1 MAESSLDPRIL
12 IRAPLRCDGIGRL
25 DCAEDAESGGRLAV
39 RWLPLEANGEA
50 AVKACAK
57 LPEHPMLPR
66 IRQTGHVGGSAFV
79 AMDFPEGVLL
89 STMAGERLEVDRVIR
104 LGAQLSDA
112 LSTVHAQG
120 VVHGEMS
127 TDSVLL
133 VEPDYAYLWDMP
145 LVIANRLTDR
155 RGENRLMQNL
165 VKTAPFLA
173 PERARGEGA
182 SQASDVYALGAVLC
196 AAAGAPLPTSATTL
210 GVVHQVAVGAFSP
223 RVPMVLP
230 DPYRSMLARMVSA
243 DPSKRPT
250 AAEVAEVFAD
260 LPTPAALP
268 TVPEFPVV
276 KLPPE
281 LLAAA
286 DALLRRPSLETPA
299 VPAEPGRSRENEVP
313 AEADLGTV
321 DTVKRGA
328 VAKTDAADAT
338 KTSGPKL
345 EPVKTGAS
353 GPTAQAA
360 VDAAVKAQDKAS
372 TSGATAKAAVDAA
385 VKAQDKASTSGPTAQ
400 AAVDAAAKT
409 STSGPKLEPV
419 AATPASVQMTDTI
432 SVSHELAQAGAVT
445 LSADEVEAIQRS
457 RRQVLLV
464 AGGLGGA
471 ILALLLVAF
480 MLATSHAE
488 PVVVPAPRPA
498 SVQPAKPAPAQ
509 ADADDVLAPL
519 PNIPLSPRAK
529 TPVKAEPAKV
539 EPVKAEAPA
548 KPAPV
553 KAAEAVEA
561 KPEPK
566 PVEKAEPATPP
577 TAASDFE
584 FLDSSAEAPSNELKR
599 PNW

>member
-1 MAESSLDPRIL
+1 M
-12 IRAPLRCDGIGRL
+12 
-25 DCAEDAESGGRLAV
+25 

-79 AMDFPEGVLL
+79 AMDFPEGALL
-89 STMAGERLEVDRVIR
+89 STFAGERLEVDRVIR

-112 LSTVHAQG
+112 LATVHAQG

-133 VEPDYAYLWDMP
+133 VEPDCAYLWDMP

-196 AAAGAPLPTSATTL
+196 IAAGAPMPQASTTL
-210 GVVHQVAVGAFSP
+210 AVVHQVAQGEWSP

-230 DPYRSMLARMVSA
+230 DPWRSTIARMVSR
-243 DPSKRPT
+243 DPAQRPT
-250 AAEVAEVFAD
+250 AAEVAEVFAE

-299 VPAEPGRSRENEVP
+299 VPAGPGRSRENDVP
-313 AEADLGTV
+313 ADADVGV
-321 DTVKRGA
+321 ADTVKRAA
-328 VAKTDAADAT
+328 VAKAEASRTS
-338 KTSGPKL
+338 TSGPKL
-345 EPVKTGAS
+345 DPVKTETS
-353 GPTAQAA
+353 GP
-360 VDAAVKAQDKAS
+360 
-372 TSGATAKAAVDAA
+372 TAKAAVDAA
-385 VKAQDKASTSGPTAQ
+385 VKASPSGPTAKAAEDAAVKASPSGPTAK
-400 AAVDAAAKT
+400 AAVDAAVKA
-409 STSGPKLEPV
+409 SPSGPPVKAAVDAAEKASPSGPTAKAAVDAAVKASPSGPTAKAAVDAATATSAPV
-419 AATPASVQMTDTI
+419 AEAVAVSPPAVQMTDTI

-445 LSADEVEAIQRS
+445 LSADEVEALQRS
-457 RRQVLLV
+457 RRQVILV

-480 MLATSHAE
+480 TLATAHAE
-488 PVVVPAPRPA
+488 PTVVPAPRPA
-498 SVQPAKPAPAQ
+498 TVEPATRAV
-509 ADADDVLAPL
+509 DAEEELAPL
-519 PNIPLSPRAK
+519 PNLSRPLRPDAA
-529 TPVKAEPAKV
+529 PAAKAEPAKAAAPAKA
-539 EPVKAEAPA
+539 EPVTKTEAPA
-548 KPAPV
+548 KAAAPESDSV
-553 KAAEAVEA
+553 
-561 KPEPK
+561 
-566 PVEKAEPATPP
+566 AEPAPES
-577 TAASDFE
+577 TAAPDFG
-584 FLDSSAEAPSNELKR
+584 FLDTTAEAPTNELKR